1 MAYVTSI
8 QKMKFGIIGP
18 GIVGQTLGGKLV
30 ALGHSVILGTR
41 NPGDLDAAK
50 GRAASLSSWL
60 AGPGRGARVA
70 SFADAASH
78 AEVVINATP
87 GEASVDA
94 LRLAGA
100 NHLAGKVLIDVSNE
114 LDYSHGMPPISLAGD
129 SEDRSVGMRIQKAF
143 PGAWVVKTL
152 NTMNCL
158 LMVNPG
164 QLAGGDHSVFVCGN
178 NADAKDIVAQILR
191 SFGWRDVVDL
201 GGIDAARGP
210 EMYMA
215 FWVRLWMN
223 AGNVPGSPPRQ
234 FNIKFVR

>member
-1 MAYVTSI
+1 MASLTPI
-8 QKMKFGIIGP
+8 QRMKVGIIGP
-18 GIVGQTLGGKLV
+18 GLVGQTLGGKLV
-30 ALGHSVILGTR
+30 ALGNNVVLGTR
-41 NPGDLDAAK
+41 NPNDLDSAK
-50 GRAASLSSWL
+50 GRADSLSKWL

-70 SFADAASH
+70 SFAEAASH

-87 GEASVDA
+87 GEISIEA

-114 LDYSHGMPPISLAGD
+114 LDFSHGMPPTSLAGD
-129 SEDRSVGMRIQKAF
+129 TEDRSVGMRIQKAF
-143 PGAWVVKTL
+143 PEAWVVKTL

-164 QLAGGDHSVFVCGN
+164 QLAGGDHSVFICGN
-178 NADAKDIVAQILR
+178 NTGAKDTVTQILR
-191 SFGWRDVVDL
+191 SFGWHDIIDL

-215 FWVRLWMN
+215 FWVRLWRSV
-223 AGNVPGSPPRQ
+223 GSVPGTPPRQ
-234 FNIKFVR
+234 FNVKFVR